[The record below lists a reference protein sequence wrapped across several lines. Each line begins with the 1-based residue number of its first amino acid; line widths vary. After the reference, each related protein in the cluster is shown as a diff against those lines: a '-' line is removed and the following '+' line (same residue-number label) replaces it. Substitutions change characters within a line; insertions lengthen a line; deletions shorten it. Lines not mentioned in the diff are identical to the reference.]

1 MEGNISHEPTL
12 SEEVNGTV
20 LSLEVGEY
28 GPSTQWRP
36 PLLCLLVRAQWDL
49 KFMAK
54 EAISP
59 LTLWCFETKDALA

>member
-1 MEGNISHEPTL
+1 MEGIA
-12 SEEVNGTV
+12 
-20 LSLEVGEY
+20 LSLEVGGY

-36 PLLCLLVRAQWDL
+36 PLLCLLARAQWDL

-59 LTLWCFETKDALA
+59 LTLWCFEIKDALG